1 MRAETVLQEGAS
13 MTSHVVRLYA
23 LVVAVLAFFL
33 VWALVAAHPW
43 SASSRRAVRDPRL
56 IALVARRRLIERE
69 SARVQ
74 AVVARRWVVYRRAL
88 RARNAEIARVQR
100 QRAVAAQQ
108 LAVASAPVAAP
119 TAAAAPARVVT
130 LPPLVITRTS

>member
-1 MRAETVLQEGAS
+1 

-56 IALVARRRLIERE
+56 TKLVARRKLIERE

-100 QRAVAAQQ
+100 QQAVAAQQ
-108 LAVASAPVAAP
+108 LAVASAPVPAPAAS
-119 TAAAAPARVVT
+119 APARIVT

>member
-1 MRAETVLQEGAS
+1 

-23 LVVAVLAFFL
+23 LVVGVLAFFL

-56 IALVARRRLIERE
+56 TALVARRKSIERE
-69 SARVQ
+69 SAHVR

-100 QRAVAAQQ
+100 QRTVAAEQ
-108 LAVASAPVAAP
+108 LAAAAAPVSAP
-119 TAAAAPARVVT
+119 AAAAPARIVT

>member
-1 MRAETVLQEGAS
+1 

-23 LVVAVLAFFL
+23 LVVGVLAFFL

-43 SASSRRAVRDPRL
+43 SASSRRAVRDPWL
-56 IALVARRRLIERE
+56 TALVARRKSIERE

-74 AVVARRWVVYRRAL
+74 AVVARRWVVYHKAL

-108 LAVASAPVAAP
+108 LAVASAPVPAP
-119 TAAAAPARVVT
+119 AAAAPARIVT